1 MSVSQAYQAFF
12 AHPFAG
18 PNLASLEQ
26 YLETGPRDSQMIID
40 KFTQK
45 IGIHKHR
52 DIRKE
57 DHSEVT

>member
-1 MSVSQAYQAFF
+1 MFVFQACRASF

-18 PNLASLEQ
+18 PNLASLGQ
-26 YLETGPRDSQMIID
+26 CLETDPRDLKMIID

-45 IGIHKHR
+45 IGIHKYR
-52 DIRKE
+52 DISKE